1 MMLTLLCV
9 DKQHEQNQSHLQHKH
24 QPVLSALAMH
34 YIVGATNG
42 SESIRKSEFQRYRI

>member
-9 DKQHEQNQSHLQHKH
+9 DKQHEQNRSHLQHKHIKH

-34 YIVGATNG
+34 YLVVATNG
-42 SESIRKSEFQRYRI
+42 SDSIGKSEF

>member
-9 DKQHEQNQSHLQHKH
+9 DKQHEQHWSHLQHKH

-34 YIVGATNG
+34 YLVVATNG
-42 SESIRKSEFQRYRI
+42 SDSIGKSEF